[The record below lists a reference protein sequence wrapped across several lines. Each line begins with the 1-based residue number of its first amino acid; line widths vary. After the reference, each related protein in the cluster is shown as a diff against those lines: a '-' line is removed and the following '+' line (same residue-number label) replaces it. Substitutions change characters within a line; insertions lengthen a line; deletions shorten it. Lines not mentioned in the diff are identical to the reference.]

1 MAEKERKKNMLRRGR
16 PAKKKKSPMQLSLQL
31 LRREGHRCAI
41 VEKWNPFAKIRQDL
55 FGFGDILAL
64 TRNKR
69 REAIIIQ
76 TTTMANINSR
86 VNKIRESDAW
96 LDWLVIPNHRIEVH
110 GWALKKERGTK
121 RFHYEVRRI
130 EVSGV

>member
-1 MAEKERKKNMLRRGR
+1 MLRRGR

-31 LRREGHRCAI
+31 LRREGYRCAI

-96 LDWLVIPNHRIEVH
+96 LDWLAIPYHRIEVH
-110 GWALKKERGTK
+110 GWALRKRGTK
-121 RFHYEVRRI
+121 QFHYEVRRI
-130 EVSGV
+130 EVNNVMEALR